1 MFGEK
6 SMNVMYQRFTIE
18 HLSVVQVVVVQVV
31 VVQVV
36 VVQVVVVQ
44 VVVVQVVVVVVVDV
58 MKEVDKTYSSTTPLA
73 LVGSGCERGVHVQ
86 DVLILRRLEAAKATT
101 SYWRVITI
109 FIVHHGCV
117 WLCDQ

>member
-36 VVQVVVVQ
+36 VVQ
-44 VVVVQVVVVVVVDV
+44 VVVVVVDV